1 MSAENK
7 LAEEN
12 RRLRQE
18 IEALRLQHDLRQ
30 SENQTLLAQAE
41 ALRAQTALLESQTA
55 LLESQT
61 ALLESQKQAL
71 RTQLEELELI
81 RRNLEHAIAVYKRSL
96 FGSRS
101 EKIDPKELE
110 ARIAKAAQEARE
122 QLAQEKRP
130 GDPPAEAEEEQPEE
144 KADSPGDNAADPAAG
159 SQNEEGK
166 KDNEKKKRKARPHG
180 RGGFPAHLPRRRI
193 EHPVDP
199 AQAVCACCAGN
210 PPLIQVGEDTCEK
223 LVKLPVQYEVHVHV
237 YPQMACQRCHEGVT
251 SAPRQDN
258 SLKADVSVVAD
269 VVVKKY
275 LEHQPLYRQQQAFD
289 RLGIWIPR
297 QTLCDWTGWCSDQVD
312 PVVKA
317 MADYILSQ
325 PVVQSDETPVRMQLA
340 DGQME
345 TARLWAYGL
354 PWAEVVFDFRTDKS
368 QKGPMEFLKGTAA
381 RFVQADGGSSYVP
394 VFKELELLH
403 IACMAH
409 IRRDIFE
416 ARDDAP
422 LAVDLVL
429 AAIQKL
435 YRIEAHAKAK
445 AMSLEA
451 RLELRQREAK
461 PIFIE
466 VGQLIATMRK
476 DVLPKS
482 PLGKALGYAEN
493 QWPAMARYLEVTSA
507 ELDNNSIEHSL
518 RGVVLGRRNWLHV
531 GQEAGGEKAANLFS
545 LMITCKRLGVEPY
558 AYLHDILRRLPH
570 HPNKD
575 IWQLT
580 PRGWKETFGSQVPPW
595 APAPA
600 LTPTG

>member
-1 MSAENK
+1 MSASPEER
-7 LAEEN
+7 LAEEI
-12 RRLRQE
+12 RRLREENEALRVQRSQWQSE
-18 IEALRLQHDLRQ
+18 NEALRLQHSQRQ
-30 SENQTLLAQAE
+30 SENE
-41 ALRAQTALLESQTA
+41 ALRLQHSQRQS
-55 LLESQT
+55 EN
-61 ALLESQKQAL
+61 EAL
-71 RTQLEELELI
+71 RIQIQELEVI
-81 RRNLEHAIAVYKRSL
+81 RRNLEHTIAVYKRCL

-110 ARIAKAAQEARE
+110 ARIAKAAAEARE
-122 QLAQEKRP
+122 QLAKDKRP
-130 GDPPAEAEEEQPEE
+130 GDPPPEAEEEQPEA
-144 KADSPGDNAADPAAG
+144 KATADTTADPAD
-159 SQNEEGK
+159 QPT
-166 KDNEKKKRKARPHG
+166 DPEKAKKRKARPHG

-199 AQAVCACCAGN
+199 AKAVCACCSDH

-223 LVKLPVQYEVHVHV
+223 LVKLPVQYEVQVHV

-258 SLKADVSVVAD
+258 SLKADVSVIAD

-275 LEHQPLYRQQQAFD
+275 VEHQPLYRQQQAFD
-289 RLGIWIPR
+289 RLQIPISR
-297 QTLCDWTGWCSDQVD
+297 QTLCDWTGWCSDQVE

-317 MADYILSQ
+317 VADYIRAQSLI
-325 PVVQSDETPVRMQLA
+325 QSDETPVRMQLA

-368 QKGPMEFLKGTAA
+368 QKGPKEFLKGTKA
-381 RFVQADGGSSYVP
+381 RFVQADGGSSYGP
-394 VFKELELLH
+394 VFTALDLMH
-403 IACMAH
+403 VACMAH

-416 ARDDAP
+416 ARADAP
-422 LAVDLVL
+422 MAVDLVL

-435 YRIEAHAKAK
+435 YRIEARAKADGL
-445 AMSLEA
+445 SLDA
-451 RLELRQREAK
+451 RQELRQREAK
-461 PIFIE
+461 PIFID

-482 PLGKALGYAEN
+482 PLGRALNYAEN
-493 QWPAMARYLEVTSA
+493 QWPAMARYLEVPQA
-507 ELDNNSIEHSL
+507 ELDNNSTEHSL
-518 RGVVLGRRNWLHV
+518 RAVVLGRRNWLHV

-558 AYLHDILRRLPH
+558 AYLHDILRRLPS

-580 PRGWKETFGSQVPPW
+580 PRGWKETFALKSPPPS
-595 APAPA
+595 AS
-600 LTPTG
+600 G

>member
-1 MSAENK
+1 MSASPEER

-12 RRLRQE
+12 RRLRE
-18 IEALRLQHDLRQ
+18 ENEALRLQRSQWQ
-30 SENQTLLAQAE
+30 SENE
-41 ALRAQTALLESQTA
+41 
-55 LLESQT
+55 
-61 ALLESQKQAL
+61 AL
-71 RTQLEELELI
+71 RTQLQELELI
-81 RRNLEHAIAVYKRSL
+81 RRNLEHTIAVYRRCL

-110 ARIAKAAQEARE
+110 ARIAKAAAEARE
-122 QLAQEKRP
+122 QLAKEKRP
-130 GDPPAEAEEEQPEE
+130 GDPPPEAEEEQPEE
-144 KADSPGDNAADPAAG
+144 KATADTPADPAD
-159 SQNEEGK
+159 QPE
-166 KDNEKKKRKARPHG
+166 DPEKAKKRKARPHG

-199 AQAVCACCAGN
+199 AQAICACCPDH

-223 LVKLPVQYEVHVHV
+223 LVKLPVQYEVQVHV

-258 SLKADVSVVAD
+258 SLKADGSVIAD

-275 LEHQPLYRQQQAFD
+275 VEHQPLYRQQQAFE
-289 RLGIWIPR
+289 RLQIPLSR
-297 QTLCDWTGWCSDQVD
+297 QTLCDWTGWCSDQVE

-317 MADYILSQ
+317 MADYIRSQ
-325 PVVQSDETPVRMQLA
+325 SLIQSDETPVRMQLA

-368 QKGPMEFLKGTAA
+368 QDGPLEFLKGTRA

-394 VFKELELLH
+394 VFKALELMH
-403 IACMAH
+403 VACMAH
-409 IRRDIFE
+409 IRREIFE
-416 ARDDAP
+416 ARADAP
-422 LAVDLVL
+422 TAVDLVL

-435 YRIEAHAKAK
+435 YRIEARAKADGL
-445 AMSLEA
+445 SLEA
-451 RLELRQREAK
+451 RQELRQREAK
-461 PIFIE
+461 PIFLE
-466 VGQLIATMRK
+466 VGELIATMRK

-482 PLGKALGYAEN
+482 PLGRALNYAEN
-493 QWPAMARYLEVTSA
+493 QWPAMARYLEVPQA
-507 ELDNNSIEHSL
+507 ELDNNSTEHSL

-558 AYLHDILRRLPH
+558 AYLHDILRRLPS

-580 PRGWKETFGSQVPPW
+580 PRGWKETFAPKSTPPS
-595 APAPA
+595 PS
-600 LTPTG
+600 G

>member
-1 MSAENK
+1 MSASPEER

-18 IEALRLQHDLRQ
+18 NEALRLQHSQWQ
-30 SENQTLLAQAE
+30 SENE
-41 ALRAQTALLESQTA
+41 
-55 LLESQT
+55 
-61 ALLESQKQAL
+61 AL
-71 RTQLEELELI
+71 RTQLQELELI
-81 RRNLEHAIAVYKRSL
+81 RRNLEHTIAVYKRCL

-122 QLAQEKRP
+122 QLAKDKRP
-130 GDPPAEAEEEQPEE
+130 GDPPPEAEEEQAEA
-144 KADSPGDNAADPAAG
+144 KADTPADKTDPPADQPDAP
-159 SQNEEGK
+159 
-166 KDNEKKKRKARPHG
+166 EKEKKRKARPHG

-199 AQAVCACCAGN
+199 AQAVCACCADH
-210 PPLIQVGEDTCEK
+210 PPLVQVGEDLCEK
-223 LVKLPVQYEVHVHV
+223 LVKLPIQYEVHVHV

-258 SLKADVSVVAD
+258 SLKADVSVIAD

-275 LEHQPLYRQQQAFD
+275 VEHQPLYRQQQAFD
-289 RLGIWIPR
+289 RLGIPISR
-297 QTLCDWTGWCSDQVD
+297 QTLCDWTGWCSDQVE

-317 MADYILSQ
+317 MADYIRSQ
-325 PVVQSDETPVRMQLA
+325 SLIQSDETPVRMQLA

-354 PWAEVVFDFRTDKS
+354 SWAEVVFDFRTDKS
-368 QKGPMEFLKGTAA
+368 QDGPKEFLQGTQA

-394 VFKELELLH
+394 VFKALDLMH
-403 IACMAH
+403 VACMAH
-409 IRRDIFE
+409 IRRGIFE
-416 ARDDAP
+416 ARSEAP

-435 YRIEAHAKAK
+435 YRIEARAKALGL
-445 AMSLEA
+445 SLEA

-461 PIFIE
+461 PIFTD
-466 VGQLIATMRK
+466 VSQLIATMRK
-476 DVLPKS
+476 EVLPKS
-482 PLGKALGYAEN
+482 PLGQALSYAEN
-493 QWPAMARYLEVTSA
+493 QWPAMARYLEVAAA
-507 ELDNNSIEHSL
+507 ELDNNSIEHAL

-545 LMITCKRLGVEPY
+545 LMITCQRLGIEPY
-558 AYLHDILRRLPH
+558 AYLHDILRRLPT

-580 PRGWKETFGSQVPPW
+580 PRGWKETFAPKSPP
-595 APAPA
+595 PNPS
-600 LTPTG
+600 G

>member
-1 MSAENK
+1 MSPPREEL

-18 IEALRLQHDLRQ
+18 LEALQ
-30 SENQTLLAQAE
+30 SQ
-41 ALRAQTALLESQTA
+41 AQTWHSEKQALESQR
-55 LLESQT
+55 
-61 ALLESQKQAL
+61 QAL
-71 RTQLEELELI
+71 QTQVQELEII
-81 RRNLEHAIAVYKRSL
+81 RRNLEHTMAVYKRCL

-101 EKIDPKELE
+101 ERLDPKELE
-110 ARIAKAAQEARE
+110 ARIAKAAAEARE

-130 GDPPAEAEEEQPEE
+130 GDPPPEAEEEKPEA
-144 KADSPGDNAADPAAG
+144 KADSPADSADAPADRPADP
-159 SQNEEGK
+159 EHE
-166 KDNEKKKRKARPHG
+166 KKRKARPHG
-180 RGGFPAHLPRRRI
+180 RGAFPAHLPRRRI

-199 AQAVCACCAGN
+199 AQARCAGCSDH

-237 YPQMACQRCHEGVT
+237 YPQLACQRCHEGIT

-258 SLKADVSVVAD
+258 RLKADVSVIAD

-275 LEHQPLYRQQQAFD
+275 VEHQPLYRQQQGFD
-289 RLGIWIPR
+289 RLHIPISR
-297 QTLCDWTGWCSDQVD
+297 QTLCDWTGWCSDQVE
-312 PVVKA
+312 PIVKA
-317 MADYILSQ
+317 MAEYICAQALI
-325 PVVQSDETPVRMQLA
+325 QSDETPVRMQLA

-368 QKGPMEFLKGTAA
+368 QKGPKEFLQETTAG
-381 RFVQADGGSSYVP
+381 FLQTDGGSSYVP
-394 VFKELELLH
+394 VVKALELLH
-403 IACMAH
+403 VACMAH
-409 IRRDIFE
+409 IRRGLFE
-416 ARDDAP
+416 ARADAP
-422 LAVDLVL
+422 LAVDLLL

-435 YRIEAHAKAK
+435 YRIESRAK
-445 AMSLEA
+445 AMGLSQEA
-451 RLELRQREAK
+451 RLQLRQREAK
-461 PIFIE
+461 PIFLD
-466 VGQLIATMRK
+466 VGQLIATLRK

-482 PLGKALGYAEN
+482 PLGRALSYAEN
-493 QWPAMARYLEVTSA
+493 QWPAMARYLEVAMA
-507 ELDNNSIEHSL
+507 ELDNNSTEHAL

-558 AYLHDILRRLPH
+558 AYLHDVLRRLPS

-580 PRGWKETFGSQVPPW
+580 PRGWKETFAPTSPP
-595 APAPA
+595 PSPS
-600 LTPTG
+600 G

>member
-1 MSAENK
+1 MSASPEER
-7 LAEEN
+7 LAEEI

-18 IEALRLQHDLRQ
+18 NEALRLQHSQWQ
-30 SENQTLLAQAE
+30 SENE
-41 ALRAQTALLESQTA
+41 ALRI
-55 LLESQT
+55 
-61 ALLESQKQAL
+61 
-71 RTQLEELELI
+71 QLQELEVI
-81 RRNLEHAIAVYKRSL
+81 RRNLEHTIAVYKRCL

-110 ARIAKAAQEARE
+110 ARIAKAAAEARE
-122 QLAQEKRP
+122 QLAKEKRP
-130 GDPPAEAEEEQPEE
+130 ADPPPEAEEEQPEE
-144 KADSPGDNAADPAAG
+144 KATADTSADPADQPADR
-159 SQNEEGK
+159 QKE
-166 KDNEKKKRKARPHG
+166 KKRKARPHG

-199 AQAVCACCAGN
+199 AQAVCACCSDH

-223 LVKLPVQYEVHVHV
+223 LVKLPVQYEVQVHV

-258 SLKADVSVVAD
+258 SLKADVSVIAD

-275 LEHQPLYRQQQAFD
+275 VEHQPLYRQQQAFD
-289 RLGIWIPR
+289 RLQIPISR
-297 QTLCDWTGWCSDQVD
+297 QTLCDWTGWCSDQVE

-317 MADYILSQ
+317 IADYILSQ
-325 PVVQSDETPVRMQLA
+325 SLIQSDETPVRMQLA

-368 QKGPMEFLKGTAA
+368 QQGPKEFLKGTRA
-381 RFVQADGGSSYVP
+381 RFVQADGGSSYGP
-394 VFKELELLH
+394 VFKALDLMH
-403 IACMAH
+403 VACMAH
-409 IRRDIFE
+409 IRREIFE
-416 ARDDAP
+416 ARADAP
-422 LAVDLVL
+422 MAVDLVL

-435 YRIEAHAKAK
+435 YRIEARAKADGL
-445 AMSLEA
+445 SLEA
-451 RLELRQREAK
+451 RQELRQREAK
-461 PIFIE
+461 PIFME

-482 PLGKALGYAEN
+482 PLGRALGYAEN
-493 QWPAMARYLEVTSA
+493 QWPAMARYLEVPQA

-558 AYLHDILRRLPH
+558 AYLHDILRRLPG

-580 PRGWKETFGSQVPPW
+580 PGGWKETF
-595 APAPA
+595 APKIEAASPS
-600 LTPTG
+600 G

>member
-1 MSAENK
+1 MNPEDK
-7 LAEEN
+7 LSEEN

-18 IEALRLQHDLRQ
+18 NQAWGLQRSQWESENEALRLQHTLRQ
-30 SENQTLLAQAE
+30 SENE
-41 ALRAQTALLESQTA
+41 ALRN
-55 LLESQT
+55 
-61 ALLESQKQAL
+61 
-71 RTQLEELELI
+71 QLQELELI
-81 RRNLEHAIAVYKRSL
+81 RRDLEHTIGVYKRCL

-101 EKIDPKELE
+101 EKLDPKELE
-110 ARIAKAAQEARE
+110 ARIAQATAEARE

-130 GDPPAEAEEEQPEE
+130 GDPPSEAEEEQPEE
-144 KADSPGDNAADPAAG
+144 KADAPDDKTQDA
-159 SQNEEGK
+159 QK
-166 KDNEKKKRKARPHG
+166 EKKRQARPHG

-199 AQAVCACCAGN
+199 AKAVCACCAGN

-223 LVKLPVQYEVHVHV
+223 LVKLPVQYEVQVHV
-237 YPQMACQRCHEGVT
+237 YPQMACQQCHEGVT

-258 SLKADVSVVAD
+258 RLKADVSVIAD

-275 LEHQPLYRQQQAFD
+275 VEHQPLYRQQQAFD
-289 RLGIWIPR
+289 RLDIPISR
-297 QTLCDWTGWCSDQVD
+297 QTLCDWTGWCSDQVE

-317 MADYILSQ
+317 MADYILAQ
-325 PVVQSDETPVRMQLA
+325 PLVQSDETPVRMQLA

-368 QKGPMEFLKGTAA
+368 HQGPLEFLKGTTA
-381 RFVQADGGSSYVP
+381 RFVQADGGSSYSP
-394 VFKELELLH
+394 VFEKLDLLH

-409 IRRDIFE
+409 IRRKIFE
-416 ARDDAP
+416 ARGDAP
-422 LAVDLVL
+422 LAADLVL

-435 YRIEAHAKAK
+435 YRIEAKAK
-445 AMSLEA
+445 AEAMTLEA

-461 PIFIE
+461 PIFMD

-493 QWPAMARYLEVTSA
+493 QWPAMARYLEVAQA
-507 ELDNNSIEHSL
+507 ELDNNSTEHSL

-545 LMITCKRLGVEPY
+545 LMITCKRLKVEPY
-558 AYLHDILRRLPH
+558 AYLHDVLRRLPS

-580 PRGWKETFGSQVPPW
+580 PKGWQETF
-595 APAPA
+595 APK
-600 LTPTG
+600 TPTPSPSG

>member
-1 MSAENK
+1 MSATPEES

-18 IEALRLQHDLRQ
+18 IEALQSQAQALQ
-30 SENQTLLAQAE
+30 SEKQAFQTQVQE
-41 ALRAQTALLESQTA
+41 LES
-55 LLESQT
+55 
-61 ALLESQKQAL
+61 
-71 RTQLEELELI
+71 I
-81 RRNLEHAIAVYKRSL
+81 RRDLEHTVAVYKRCL

-101 EKIDPKELE
+101 EKVDPQELE
-110 ARIAKAAQEARE
+110 ARIAQAAAEARE

-130 GDPPAEAEEEQPEE
+130 GDPPPEAEEEQPE
-144 KADSPGDNAADPAAG
+144 KKGDSPADPADPPADRPAD
-159 SQNEEGK
+159 K
-166 KDNEKKKRKARPHG
+166 EKEQKRKARPHG

-199 AQAVCACCAGN
+199 AQAVCAGCADH

-223 LVKLPVQYEVHVHV
+223 LVKLPVQYEVQVHV
-237 YPQMACQRCHEGVT
+237 YPQMACQRCHEGVA

-258 SLKADVSVVAD
+258 SLKADVSVIAD

-275 LEHQPLYRQQQAFD
+275 VEHQPLYRQQQGFD
-289 RLGIWIPR
+289 RLHIPISR
-297 QTLCDWTGWCSDQVD
+297 QTLCDWTGWCSDQVE

-317 MADYILSQ
+317 MADYICAQ
-325 PVVQSDETPVRMQLA
+325 PLIQSDETTVRMQLA

-368 QKGPMEFLKGTAA
+368 QKGPKEFLEGTTAG
-381 RFVQADGGSSYVP
+381 FLQTDGGSSYVP
-394 VFKELELLH
+394 VFKALDLLH
-403 IACMAH
+403 VACMAH
-409 IRRDIFE
+409 IRRGIFE
-416 ARDDAP
+416 ARADAP
-422 LAVDLVL
+422 LAVDLLL

-435 YRIEAHAKAK
+435 YRIESRAKALGL
-445 AMSLEA
+445 SLEA
-451 RLELRQREAK
+451 RLQLRQREAK
-461 PIFIE
+461 PIFLD
-466 VGQLIATMRK
+466 VGQLIATLRK

-482 PLGKALGYAEN
+482 PLGKALSYAEN
-493 QWPAMARYLEVTSA
+493 QWPAMALYLEIAHA
-507 ELDNNSIEHSL
+507 ELDNNSTEHAL

-558 AYLHDILRRLPH
+558 AYLLDILQRLPRH
-570 HPNKD
+570 LNKD

-580 PRGWKETFGSQVPPW
+580 PRGWSETFASKNPP
-595 APAPA
+595 PFPS
-600 LTPTG
+600 G

>member
-1 MSAENK
+1 MSGSGEPR

-12 RRLRQE
+12 RRLRAENQ
-18 IEALRLQHDLRQ
+18 ALRLQRDTWEAQMKVLR
-30 SENQTLLAQAE
+30 SRTEALENQIQ
-41 ALRAQTALLESQTA
+41 
-55 LLESQT
+55 
-61 ALLESQKQAL
+61 
-71 RTQLEELELI
+71 ELEMI
-81 RRNLEHAIAVYKRSL
+81 RRNLEHTVAVYQRCL

-110 ARIAKAAQEARE
+110 ARIARAAAEARE
-122 QLAQEKRP
+122 QLAGEKRP
-130 GDPPAEAEEEQPEE
+130 GDPPPEAEEEQAE
-144 KADSPGDNAADPAAG
+144 KPADIPAAPAAPPADTPGDPG
-159 SQNEEGK
+159 QE
-166 KDNEKKKRKARPHG
+166 KKRKARPHG

-199 AQAVCACCAGN
+199 AKAVCACCSDH
-210 PPLIQVGEDTCEK
+210 PPLVQVGEDICEK

-258 SLKADVSVVAD
+258 SLKADVSVIAD

-289 RLGIWIPR
+289 RLQIPISR

-312 PVVKA
+312 PVVRA
-317 MADYILSQ
+317 MAEYILSQ
-325 PVVQSDETPVRMQLA
+325 SLVQSDETPVRMQLA
-340 DGQME
+340 DGRME
-345 TARLWAYGL
+345 TARLWGYGL

-368 QKGPMEFLKGTAA
+368 QKGPMEFLQGTRA
-381 RFVQADGGSSYVP
+381 RFIQADGGSSYGP
-394 VFKELELLH
+394 VLKKLDLLH

-416 ARDDAP
+416 ARADAP

-435 YRIEAHAKAK
+435 YRIESRAK
-445 AMSLEA
+445 AMGLSLA
-451 RLELRQREAK
+451 GRLELRQREAK
-461 PIFIE
+461 PIFME
-466 VGQLIATMRK
+466 VGQLISTLRK
-476 DVLPKS
+476 DVLPKC
-482 PLGKALGYAEN
+482 PLGKALQYAEN
-493 QWPAMARYLEVTSA
+493 QWPAMARYLEVPEA

-531 GQEAGGEKAANLFS
+531 GQESGGEKAANLFS
-545 LMITCKRLGVEPY
+545 LMITCKRLNVDPY
-558 AYLHDILRRLPH
+558 AYLHDILRRLPS

-580 PRGWKETFGSQVPPW
+580 PRGWKETFAPKPP
-595 APAPA
+595 PPG
-600 LTPTG
+600 PSG

>member
-1 MSAENK
+1 MNDQLS
-7 LAEEN
+7 EEN

-18 IEALRLQHDLRQ
+18 IEALRLQQ
-30 SENQTLLAQAE
+30 SQ
-41 ALRAQTALLESQTA
+41 LES
-55 LLESQT
+55 E
-61 ALLESQKQAL
+61 KQAL
-71 RTQLEELELI
+71 RTQVEELELI

-130 GDPPAEAEEEQPEE
+130 GDPPPEAEEEQPQE
-144 KADSPGDNAADPAAG
+144 KAHPPDKPAD
-159 SQNEEGK
+159 SQNEEEK
-166 KDNEKKKRKARPHG
+166 KENEKKRKARPHG

-237 YPQMACQRCHEGVT
+237 YPQLACQRCHEGVT

-258 SLKADVSVVAD
+258 SLKADISVVAD

-289 RLGIWIPR
+289 RLGIWLPR
-297 QTLCDWTGWCSDQVD
+297 QTLCDWTGWCSDEVQ
-312 PVVKA
+312 PVVQA

-325 PVVQSDETPVRMQLA
+325 PVVQSDETSVRMQLA

-368 QKGPMEFLKGTAA
+368 QTGPMEFLKGTSA
-381 RFVQADGGSSYVP
+381 RFVQADGGSSYLP

-445 AMSLEA
+445 AMSLGD
-451 RLELRQREAK
+451 RLELRQRQAK
-461 PIFIE
+461 PIFME

-482 PLGKALGYAEN
+482 PLGKALSYAEN
-493 QWPAMARYLEVTSA
+493 QWPAMARYLDVPFA

-518 RGVVLGRRNWLHV
+518 RSVVLGRRNWLHV

-545 LMITCKRLGVEPY
+545 LMITCKRLGAEPY
-558 AYLHDILRRLPH
+558 AYLHDILRRLPN

-580 PRGWKETFGSQVPPW
+580 PRGWKETFGSQVPPP

-600 LTPTG
+600 PAPTG